1 MIKRLFVLS
10 VAVLLWAGSVAAKD
24 LSINAFAGQ
33 WRGNALSESADSV
46 YFQLTTRDLD
56 VQIEPNPQ
64 GFSISWHTVQRKKG
78 DPRNPTAVSKLTK
91 LTFVAA
97 GRPSLWRAAEANDPM
112 QAGYAWARIR
122 QNTLTVSVMQIGEDG
137 AFELQTFD
145 RTLSGE
151 GMTLTFARYR
161 NGEKVRTAKGRLVKI
176 AR

>member
-1 MIKRLFVLS
+1 MIVRALV
-10 VAVLLWAGSVAAKD
+10 VAVALLWAGAAPAKD
-24 LSINAFAGQ
+24 LAIAAFTGQ

-56 VQIEPNPQ
+56 VQIDTVGE

-78 DPRNPTAVSKLTK
+78 DPRNPTAVSKTSK
-91 LTFVAA
+91 LTFVPA
-97 GRPSLWRAAEANDPM
+97 GKPGVWRASDAADPM
-112 QAGYAWARIR
+112 GSGYAWARIR
-122 QNTLTVSVMQIGEDG
+122 QNTLSVSIMQIGDDG
-137 AFELQTFD
+137 TFELQTFD

-161 NGEKVRTAKGRLVKI
+161 DGEKVRTAKGRLVKI